1 MQTSIEAVYE
11 QGIFRPLHEV
21 ALAEGQHVE
30 LAIRPVT
37 EHHGKVASDAA
48 FNLAE
53 MAEDLGIPDL
63 ATNIDHYLYGLP
75 KRTAQSTE

>member
-11 QGIFRPLHEV
+11 QGIFRPLTDV

-30 LAIRPVT
+30 LAIRSVAQHNGKT
-37 EHHGKVASDAA
+37 EPDAA
-48 FNLAE
+48 FNLSE
-53 MAEDLGIPDL
+53 MAEDLGIADL

-75 KRTAQSTE
+75 KQAAKEE

>member
-11 QGIFRPLHEV
+11 QGIFRPLNSV

-30 LAIRPVT
+30 LAIRPMAERKGKT
-37 EHHGKVASDAA
+37 EPDAA
-48 FNLAE
+48 FNLAA
-53 MAEDLGIPDL
+53 MAEDLGIADL

-75 KRTAQSTE
+75 KQAAE